1 MFWLKIFRNHKR
13 PFMGKRNK
21 THCTNRHFCNVLL
34 SELRVLE
41 TECSLIAAE
50 VLEVKN
56 MITSLPPDVGTLI
69 GVIERSAKE
78 MHEQSITHREY
89 VERCINGRSR
99 ISSGRKYLLH
109 EIGY

>member
-21 THCTNRHFCNVLL
+21 THCTNRRFCNVLL

-41 TECSLIAAE
+41 TKCSLIAAE

-78 MHEQSITHREY
+78 MHEQSIMHWEY
-89 VERCINGRSR
+89 VERCINGESKMHLTRR
-99 ISSGRKYLLH
+99 ADDGF
-109 EIGY
+109 